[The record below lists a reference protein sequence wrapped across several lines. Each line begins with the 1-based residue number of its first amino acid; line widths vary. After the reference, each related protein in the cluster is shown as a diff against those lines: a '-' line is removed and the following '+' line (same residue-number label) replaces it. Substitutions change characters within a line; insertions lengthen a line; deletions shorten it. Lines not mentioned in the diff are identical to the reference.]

1 MDYWYYIIIALA
13 AVFVLAFALY
23 FLLRKRKTEEN
34 PLILRAKEM
43 MVMIKQRI
51 HSLNSRIQKFDT
63 DITSLMLAKEKE
75 DTTLTSLDI
84 SLESIP
90 PKIDEY
96 KEEIRV
102 AIADIEDL
110 KEYQSEID
118 QIIRNKNE
126 FQEKELE
133 NLLDLAKEK
142 LRYRFT

>member
-13 AVFVLAFALY
+13 VIFVLGFVLY
-23 FLLRKRKTEEN
+23 FILRKRKTEDH
-34 PLILRAKEM
+34 PLIIRAKEM

-51 HSLNSRIQKFDT
+51 YSLNSRIQKLDT
-63 DITSLMLAKEKE
+63 DITSLMVAKEKE
-75 DTTLTSLDI
+75 DLTLTSLDI

-90 PKIDEY
+90 QKIDEH
-96 KEEIRV
+96 KEEIRI

-118 QIIRNKNE
+118 QIIRNKKE
-126 FQEKELE
+126 LQEEKLE

>member
-13 AVFVLAFALY
+13 VIFVLGFVLY
-23 FLLRKRKTEEN
+23 FILRKRKTEDH
-34 PLILRAKEM
+34 PLIIRAKEM

-51 HSLNSRIQKFDT
+51 YSLNSRIQKLDT
-63 DITSLMLAKEKE
+63 DITSLMVAKEKE
-75 DTTLTSLDI
+75 DLTLTSLDI

-90 PKIDEY
+90 QKIDEH
-96 KEEIRV
+96 KEEIRI

-118 QIIRNKNE
+118 QIIRNKKE
-126 FQEKELE
+126 FQEEKLE

-142 LRYRFT
+142 LSYRFT